1 MEKKYSISELR
12 ALANELKKKTH
23 GEGYESFHEL
33 QEAPALL
40 LSLRASN
47 ANIESILLDHR
58 FRSME
63 WEPDVREVLRF
74 IMKNR
79 HPNS

>member
-33 QEAPALL
+33 QEAMHLQTALL
-40 LSLRASN
+40 NVASYLERMEQQVL
-47 ANIESILLDHR
+47 AQLEKDLDEI
-58 FRSME
+58 F
-63 WEPDVREVLRF
+63 
-74 IMKNR
+74 
-79 HPNS
+79 NS